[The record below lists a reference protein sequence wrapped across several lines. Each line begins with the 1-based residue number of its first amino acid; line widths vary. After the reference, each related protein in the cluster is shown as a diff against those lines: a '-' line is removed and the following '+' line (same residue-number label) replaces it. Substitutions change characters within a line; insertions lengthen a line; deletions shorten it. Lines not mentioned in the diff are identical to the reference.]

1 MNRFRERL
9 ESVGFNLTKRPIEI
23 LQVNLGKLCNL
34 ACVHC
39 HVEAGPAKTRENMNR
54 ETAEAVVR
62 FMDRAQ
68 IKTLD
73 LTGGAPELNPN
84 FRYLVAE
91 AKKRGIHVIDRCNLT
106 VLFA

>member
-39 HVEAGPAKTRENMNR
+39 HVEAGPTKTREKMNR
-54 ETAEAVVR
+54 ETTETYLL
-62 FMDRAQ
+62 FF
-68 IKTLD
+68 K
-73 LTGGAPELNPN
+73 LTQN
-84 FRYLVAE
+84 
-91 AKKRGIHVIDRCNLT
+91 
-106 VLFA
+106 